1 MRRPRKPVP
10 PNTVTVRPF
19 VATMTQTRQFM
30 SELRMLFVEEPIRRS
45 SNRSILSAT
54 MKVVLMQSVD
64 LFGAQRDNRIT
75 PAEADVRVTAF
86 CLGKLT
92 DFLSKAERFLAIVE
106 SKSPDAVGRPP
117 LAIASLLVRP
127 EAPLSHLPD

>member
-1 MRRPRKPVP
+1 
-10 PNTVTVRPF
+10 
-19 VATMTQTRQFM
+19 MTQTRQFM
-30 SELRMLFVEEPIRRS
+30 SELPMLFVEEPIRRS

-64 LFGAQRDNRIT
+64 LFGAQRDNRII

-117 LAIASLLVRP
+117 LAIASLLVRS
-127 EAPLSHLPD
+127 EARLPHLPD